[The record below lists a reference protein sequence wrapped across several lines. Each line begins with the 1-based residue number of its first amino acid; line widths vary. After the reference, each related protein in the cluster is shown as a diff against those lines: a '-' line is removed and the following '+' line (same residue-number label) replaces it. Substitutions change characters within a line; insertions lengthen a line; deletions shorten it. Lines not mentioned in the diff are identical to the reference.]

1 MCLIEDLLSTTFAQ
15 VVPHLKF
22 TPPPFPRMD
31 YETAIEKVATC
42 VVYSVTVSCIIVCSS
57 NIFVYGLSSPI
68 AVIVIINNRQIASYG
83 MSVDEHWV

>member
-1 MCLIEDLLSTTFAQ
+1 MSFVKPEGIMCLIEDLLSTTLAQ

-42 VVYSVTVSCIIVCSS
+42 VVYSVTASCIIICSS
-57 NIFVYGLSSPI
+57 NIFVNGYWFIITYSSHSN
-68 AVIVIINNRQIASYG
+68 NNR
-83 MSVDEHWV
+83 DECC